1 MPLNQFDYV
10 IGDCVE
16 VLKGRSAGVKGYVT
30 QIRKSIIVV
39 KAKRISYKVRAKS
52 VVLRKKSNMRRT
64 RDLSVDTDNITELI
78 QTMARNNGLHQ
89 INLGEWRKLQKQIE
103 KALFDT
109 DK

>member
-1 MPLNQFDYV
+1 MLLNQFDYV

-16 VLKGRSAGVKGYVT
+16 VLRGRSAGIKGYVT
-30 QIRKSIIVV
+30 QIRKSVIVV

-52 VVLRKKSNMRRT
+52 VVLRKKSNMRRV
-64 RDLSVDTDNITELI
+64 RDLSVGVDNIVELI
-78 QTMARNNGLHQ
+78 NEVADENGLHQ
-89 INLGEWRKLQKQIE
+89 INLGEWRKIQMQVE